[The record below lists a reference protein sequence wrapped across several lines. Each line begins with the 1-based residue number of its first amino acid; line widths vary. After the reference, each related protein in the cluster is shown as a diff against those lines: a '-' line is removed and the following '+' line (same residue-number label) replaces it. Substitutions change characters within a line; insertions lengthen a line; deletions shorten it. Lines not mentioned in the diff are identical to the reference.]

1 MLTISFD
8 PSMFEVI
15 SKDFNRKTKQNL
27 IYRRTR
33 TCTRLDVFRIKLCCR
48 SLVITLTYYIQYN
61 LFYIDFIR
69 ATFGDKI

>member
-33 TCTRLDVFRIKLCCR
+33 TCTRLDVFRICCR
-48 SLVITLTYYIQYN
+48 SLDITLTYYIQYN